1 MTPAEAAEAV
11 KVQVQTDKERIE
23 QQVIARY
30 PRAPPGVRSGHLKN
44 NWHMSG
50 GAVCITSGMGYAGYL
65 EHGTRKMA
73 ARPYVEKIKQTALPN
88 ITAIF
93 AEIGG

>member
-1 MTPAEAAEAV
+1 
-11 KVQVQTDKERIE
+11 
-23 QQVIARY
+23 
-30 PRAPPGVRSGHLKN
+30 
-44 NWHMSG
+44 MSG

>member
-30 PRAPPGVRSGHLKN
+30 PMAG
-44 NWHMSG
+44 
-50 GAVCITSGMGYAGYL
+50 CIIGPCFL
-65 EHGTRKMA
+65 EKKKDMFR
-73 ARPYVEKIKQTALPN
+73 
-88 ITAIF
+88 
-93 AEIGG
+93 

>member
-30 PRAPPGVRSGHLKN
+30 PRASNALTIQKKQRLKQQKTYKVRLQISPVALDIPKAGHP
-44 NWHMSG
+44 
-50 GAVCITSGMGYAGYL
+50 AG
-65 EHGTRKMA
+65 
-73 ARPYVEKIKQTALPN
+73 
-88 ITAIF
+88 
-93 AEIGG
+93 